1 MVSMFTSSEAWTN
14 ALLAS
19 SISCTT
25 PDKQAARALDAGA
38 VARDDAGLPD
48 LDIDIEIRRR
58 IAAISPSSV
67 VAPPAAPSALPAD

>member
-1 MVSMFTSSEAWTN
+1 MVPMFTSSAAWTN

-19 SISCTT
+19 SISCAT
-25 PDKQAARALDAGA
+25 PDKQAARADAGA

-48 LDIDIEIRRR
+48 LDIEVRRR

-67 VAPPAAPSALPAD
+67 VAPPAAPSALPTD